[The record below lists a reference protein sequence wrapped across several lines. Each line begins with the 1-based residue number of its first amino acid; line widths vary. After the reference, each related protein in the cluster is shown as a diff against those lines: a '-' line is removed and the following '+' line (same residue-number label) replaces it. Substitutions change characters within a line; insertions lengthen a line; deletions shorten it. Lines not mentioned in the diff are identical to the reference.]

1 MRLTDQLKAE
11 YKMTLRTVL
20 ESRDGW
26 DLALKKLQDLIALK
40 GVEARAEAENYASR
54 YQGRRAAMVFD
65 IVASRQRRYQSRVL
79 PMVAKFEASDSA
91 TDLKTLAASQ
101 SSPVTGL
108 QKGEWETI
116 RNVAN
121 GLVEFGAKAGIS
133 NEDEICLRWA
143 EVTEELR
150 FVHRLDPFVGHVSGI
165 GPALFAYA
173 RMRSGAQ
180 AIKPDIRLKNGLT
193 SLGLEAPRGEIAL
206 LVICEELAKCVD
218 LDLLVFDQLLWWL
231 DA

>member
-1 MRLTDQLKAE
+1 MS
-11 YKMTLRTVL
+11 LRTVL

-26 DLALKKLQDLIALK
+26 DLALTNLEKLIATK
-40 GVEARAEAENYASR
+40 GPEAHVEAEKYASR

-79 PMVAKFEASDSA
+79 PMVAKFETSEAAASLSV
-91 TDLKTLAASQ
+91 LAACK

-116 RNVAN
+116 RNVAG
-121 GLVEFGAKAGIS
+121 GLLEFGAKASIS

-143 EVTEELR
+143 AATEDLR
-150 FVHRLDPFVGHVSGI
+150 FVHRLDPFVGNVSGI

-180 AIKPDIRLKNGLT
+180 AIKPDIRLKNALAA
-193 SLGLEAPRGEIAL
+193 LGLQPPRGEIAL
-206 LVICEELAKCVD
+206 LVVCEELAKCVD
-218 LDLLVFDQLLWWL
+218 INLLVFDQLLWWL